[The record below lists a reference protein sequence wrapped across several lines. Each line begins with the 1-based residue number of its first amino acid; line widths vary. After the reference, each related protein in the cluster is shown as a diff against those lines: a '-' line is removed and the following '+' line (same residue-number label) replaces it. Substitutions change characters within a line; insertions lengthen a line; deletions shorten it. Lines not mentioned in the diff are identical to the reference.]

1 MDLVITRGG
10 EVMKVLIA
18 CEYSGRVR
26 DAFTAMGHDATS
38 VDLLPSETDG
48 TSFVSG
54 HTSLKGR
61 HIIGD
66 VFDVIKNEH
75 FDLMIAHPPCTDLAT
90 SGARWFAEKRADG
103 RQQKALQFV
112 QDLMDAPI
120 EKIAIENPVSIIS
133 SHIRRPD
140 QYIQPWQHGHG
151 ETKKTGLWLK
161 NLPLLKPTNIVDG
174 REQKVWLMA
183 PSEDR
188 WKDRSRTLQGIA
200 RAMASQ
206 WGI

>member
-1 MDLVITRGG
+1 
-10 EVMKVLIA
+10 MKVLIA

-200 RAMASQ
+200 SAMASQ

>member
-1 MDLVITRGG
+1 
-10 EVMKVLIA
+10 MKVLIA

>member
-1 MDLVITRGG
+1 
-10 EVMKVLIA
+10 MKVLIA

-120 EKIAIENPVSIIS
+120 EKIALENPVSIIS
-133 SHIRRPD
+133 SHIRKPD